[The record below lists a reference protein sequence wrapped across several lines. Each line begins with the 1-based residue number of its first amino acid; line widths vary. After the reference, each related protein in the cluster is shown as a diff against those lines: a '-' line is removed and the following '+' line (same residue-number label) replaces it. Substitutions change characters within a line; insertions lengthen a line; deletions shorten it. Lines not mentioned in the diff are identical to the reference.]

1 MLRTGCALLL
11 AALLSTASVSAQGP
25 GTKFAGIIGGAT
37 LSDIDN
43 LPLVGDDRWG
53 GTAGVFGGINAGR
66 TALTLEA
73 DWIQKGGGDT
83 KLSYIELP
91 LTLGAI
97 VAPEGA
103 SYRARLYSGVSF
115 GFKVDCNCDNAKGT
129 EWGLPFGLQV
139 AKVTDTGKFFGFD
152 VKYTFPLSDVFDFA
166 DGHNRVWAFRLMF
179 GKAVGPS

>member
-1 MLRTGCALLL
+1 MFRTGCVLLL
-11 AALLSTASVSAQGP
+11 AALLSTASLSAQGP

-103 SYRARLYSGVSF
+103 TYRARVYSGVSF
-115 GFKVDCNCDNAKGT
+115 GFKVDCNCDDAKGT

-152 VKYTFPLSDVFDFA
+152 VKYTFPLSDVFEFG